1 MKALIYFPRNRLQPK
16 GGPAGYLYNLYSEI
30 SKERNDFFLLPDEFD
45 ITENKKLRN
54 MMPDRIKDLRRL
66 HFMLTI
72 PKRHKQPVADLNEYD
87 IVHFHSTEEMF
98 YARDLLR
105 DYHGIT
111 VLTSHTPCA
120 MYKELISTVNPKD
133 AALFEKPLR
142 RLEIIDRYA
151 FKRADYVIFPCRE
164 AEEPYYHTWERYKK
178 IARHRKYRY
187 LPTGIHPCT
196 ARVSREEY
204 RRKLNIPQNA
214 FVISYV
220 GRHTEIKGYADL
232 KEIGKL
238 VLQDPNV
245 YILVG
250 GREAPIKGLDH
261 ERWIEVGWTD
271 DPHSLIGASDVF
283 VLPNRETYFDLVLLE
298 VISLGTPV
306 VLTETGGNK
315 YFHKYGCDGLIYYNT
330 VQEAVDC
337 LKAFKK
343 DDPNRDGRLSKE
355 LIEVFNKDFTVKTFA
370 EKYISLIE
378 SLVEAEKQ

>member
-1 MKALIYFPRNRLQPK
+1 MKALIYFPRNMLQPK

-30 SKERNDFFLLPDEFD
+30 SKVRDDFYLLPDEFD

-54 MMPDRIKDLRRL
+54 IMPDRIKDIRRL
-66 HFMLTI
+66 LYILKTL
-72 PKRHKQPVADLNEYD
+72 KRHKKPAVDLNDYD
-87 IVHFHSTEEMF
+87 IIHFHSTEEMF
-98 YARDLLR
+98 YAREALK

-111 VLTSHTPCA
+111 VLTSHTPCVL
-120 MYKELISTVNPKD
+120 YKELISTLNPKD
-133 AALFEKPLR
+133 AALFAKPLQK
-142 RLEIIDRYA
+142 LEMVDLYA
-151 FKRADYVIFPCRE
+151 FRKADYVIFPCRE
-164 AEEPYYHTWERYKK
+164 AEDPYYHTWERYKK
-178 IARHRKYRY
+178 VAKHKKYRY
-187 LPTGIHPCT
+187 LPTGINPCT
-196 ARVSREEY
+196 VKVPRQEY
-204 RRKLNIPQNA
+204 RQKMNIPQDA

-238 VLQDPNV
+238 MLEDPNV
-245 YILVG
+245 YVLVG

-283 VLPNRETYFDLVLLE
+283 VLPNKETYFDLVLLE

-330 VQEAVDC
+330 VQEAADR
-337 LKAFKK
+337 LRAFKEK
-343 DDPNRDGRLSKE
+343 DPNRDGALSKE
-355 LIEVFNKDFTVKTFA
+355 LIGLFNKDFTVKTFA
-370 EKYISLIE
+370 EKYVSLIE
-378 SLVEAEKQ
+378 SLVASENQ